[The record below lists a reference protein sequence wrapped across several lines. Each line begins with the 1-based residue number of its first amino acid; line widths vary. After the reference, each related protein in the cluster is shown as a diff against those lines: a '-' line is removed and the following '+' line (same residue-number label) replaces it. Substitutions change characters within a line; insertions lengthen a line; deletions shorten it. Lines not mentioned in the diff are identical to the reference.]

1 MMDGAEVADD
11 LASLTTAVVAGDEDR
26 VQQLLSRTCPSPLS
40 SALWA
45 FRGTEFIVGV
55 ARTAEGCDIN
65 RRGEGR
71 PLLVAV
77 KCENLAIA
85 QLLIDHG
92 ARSMK
97 HRKRSELHALAE
109 VQSGPFPCQ
118 VLVRTTSELFFCGAV
133 INSLLHFFR
142 EAGAKHRRVWVAQR
156 SEGMAHVVSLPFAD
170 SCFGPAV
177 AAPDKCWSEPFCV
190 RVPHL
195 SGFWLG

>member
-1 MMDGAEVADD
+1 MDGAGVADD
-11 LASLTTAVVAGDEDR
+11 LASLTTAVVAGDVDR
-26 VQQLLSRTCPSPLS
+26 VQQLLSRMPLFCHPPLGRSGLS
-40 SALWA
+40 S
-45 FRGTEFIVGV
+45 FFV

-109 VQSGPFPCQ
+109 VQSGPFPRQ
-118 VLVRTTSELFFCGAV
+118 VLMRTTSKLFFCGV
-133 INSLLHFFR
+133 RDGELLFLVHGD
-142 EAGAKHRRVWVAQR
+142 AGAHHWWLWVAQR
-156 SEGMAHVVSLPFAD
+156 SEGVAHVVALTFAT

-177 AAPDKCWSEPFCV
+177 AATDECWSEPFCV
-190 RVPHL
+190 SAL
-195 SGFWLG
+195 SHI

>member
-1 MMDGAEVADD
+1 MDGAEVADD
-11 LASLTTAVVAGDEDR
+11 LASLTTAVVAGDEGR
-26 VQQLLSRTCPSPLS
+26 VQQLLSRTCHLAFVTR
-40 SALWA
+40 ALGV
-45 FRGTEFIVGV
+45 RGTDFIVCA

-109 VQSGPFPCQ
+109 VQSGPFPRQ
-118 VLVRTTSELFFCGAV
+118 VLVRTTSEFYFFCGAV
-133 INSLLHFFR
+133 INPLLR
-142 EAGAKHRRVWVAQR
+142 LWGAAGANHRRVWVAQR
-156 SEGMAHVVSLPFAD
+156 SEGMAHVVVLIFATR
-170 SCFGPAV
+170 CFGPAV
-177 AAPDKCWSEPFCV
+177 AAPDKRWSEPFCV
-190 RVPHL
+190 RVPHP